1 MTPININFHNF
12 ILFSLWTSLW
22 LSIGVNPEV
31 LIEYFDYSSDKQ
43 ENNLK
48 NTLKFLRIFLPFLF
62 CVIFLYLIFKQ
73 KILFKSNFILNI
85 TSILLIIYFL
95 LQTVSLVLSENNIIN
110 FYWVYASILIY
121 LIVLSCFPKKVEFIR
136 FLIFVSIIILS
147 IVFLKFTLP
156 MYLKF
161 FSSNYNF
168 YNMWP
173 VVYGND
179 FSSPRPTGLSRTAL
193 ILCCFLLC
201 FEFKNYFYKKFKY
214 PLLIFLG
221 LTICLFQS
229 RTVLFIWPVLIILF
243 LFLENNSLKN
253 KIKKLIF
260 ILILPS
266 LLFLSFNGLKMLS
279 KYASG
284 YLEIIK
290 VKDENR
296 SINLKNIN
304 RSINLK
310 NLKEFKNKIDKDTG
324 KVQILRD
331 TDPRSFSSF
340 RTKHWKEILNKTLN
354 NNYLLGYGPM
364 GDRFLIGTS
373 ASSLFFYS
381 IAASGLIGFIVIGLL
396 ALRTFYLVCYFLFFS
411 KIKSE
416 LDDISL
422 FACMI
427 LILVFLRGI
436 LETSIGIFSIDYCIY
451 IIPALYIEYR
461 YLIFNKKLN

>member
-1 MTPININFHNF
+1 MISNKVNFNNF

-31 LIEYFDYSSDKQ
+31 LIEYFNYSSDKQ

-62 CVIFLYLIFKQ
+62 CIIFLYLIFKQ
-73 KILFKSNFILNI
+73 KILFKSNYSLNF
-85 TSILLIIYFL
+85 TSILLIMYFFF
-95 LQTVSLVLSENNIIN
+95 QTVSLVLSENNIIN
-110 FYWVYASILIY
+110 FYWVYASILLY
-121 LIVLSCFPKKVEFIR
+121 LIVLSCFPKKIELIR
-136 FLIFVSIIILS
+136 FFIFVSIIILS

-156 MYLKF
+156 MYFKF
-161 FSSNYNF
+161 FSTNYSF

-201 FEFKNYFYKKFKY
+201 FEFKNYFYKKFRY
-214 PLLIFLG
+214 PSLIFLG

-229 RTVLFIWPVLIILF
+229 RTMLFIWPVLIILF
-243 LFLENNSLKN
+243 LFLENNSLNN

-260 ILILPS
+260 ILIIPL
-266 LLFLSFNGLKMLS
+266 LLFFSFNGLKMLS

-290 VKDENR
+290 VEDENR
-296 SINLKNIN
+296 SINLKNI
-304 RSINLK
+304 
-310 NLKEFKNKIDKDTG
+310 KEFKNKIDEDTG

-396 ALRTFYLVCYFLFFS
+396 ALRTFYLVCYFLFFN
-411 KIKSE
+411 KKKSE
-416 LDDISL
+416 LDDILL

-461 YLIFNKKLN
+461 YLIFNKKIN

>member
-1 MTPININFHNF
+1 MKKF
-12 ILFSLWTSLW
+12 IY
-22 LSIGVNPEV
+22 V
-31 LIEYFDYSSDKQ
+31 LI
-43 ENNLK
+43 
-48 NTLKFLRIFLPFLF
+48 LP
-62 CVIFLYLIFKQ
+62 
-73 KILFKSNFILNI
+73 
-85 TSILLIIYFL
+85 
-95 LQTVSLVLSENNIIN
+95 
-110 FYWVYASILIY
+110 
-121 LIVLSCFPKKVEFIR
+121 
-136 FLIFVSIIILS
+136 
-147 IVFLKFTLP
+147 
-156 MYLKF
+156 
-161 FSSNYNF
+161 
-168 YNMWP
+168 
-173 VVYGND
+173 
-179 FSSPRPTGLSRTAL
+179 
-193 ILCCFLLC
+193 
-201 FEFKNYFYKKFKY
+201 
-214 PLLIFLG
+214 
-221 LTICLFQS
+221 
-229 RTVLFIWPVLIILF
+229 LF
-243 LFLENNSLKN
+243 LFLSL
-253 KIKKLIF
+253 
-260 ILILPS
+260 
-266 LLFLSFNGLKMLS
+266 NGLKMLS
-279 KYASG
+279 KYTSG
-284 YLEIIK
+284 YIELTK
-290 VKDENR
+290 VEDGDRN
-296 SINLKNIN
+296 IGLKNI
-304 RSINLK
+304 
-310 NLKEFKNKIDKDTG
+310 KELKNKIDQDTG

>member
-1 MTPININFHNF
+1 MISNKVNFNNF

-22 LSIGVNPEV
+22 LSIGVNPEF
-31 LIEYFDYSSDKQ
+31 LIEYFNYSSDKQ
-43 ENNLK
+43 ENNFK

-73 KILFKSNFILNI
+73 KIFFKSNFILNI
-85 TSILLIIYFL
+85 TSILLIMYFL
-95 LQTVSLVLSENNIIN
+95 LQTVSLVLSENDNIN
-110 FYWVYASILIY
+110 FYWVYASILLY
-121 LIVLSCFPKKVEFIR
+121 LIVLSCFPKKVELIR

-147 IVFLKFTLP
+147 IVFFKFTLP
-156 MYLKF
+156 MYFKF

-229 RTVLFIWPVLIILF
+229 RTVLFIWPVLIVLF

-253 KIKKLIF
+253 KIKKF
-260 ILILPS
+260 ILILILP
-266 LLFLSFNGLKMLS
+266 LFLFLSFNGLKMLS
-279 KYASG
+279 KYALG

-290 VKDENR
+290 VKDEKQ
-296 SINLKNIN
+296 SINLENI
-304 RSINLK
+304 
-310 NLKEFKNKIDKDTG
+310 KEFKNKIDTDTG
-324 KVQILRD
+324 KVQVLRD

-340 RTKHWKEILNKTLN
+340 RTKHWKEILSKTLN

-396 ALRTFYLVCYFLFFS
+396 ALRTFYLVCYFLFFN
-411 KIKSE
+411 KKKSE
-416 LDDISL
+416 LDDILL
-422 FACMI
+422 FTCMI

-451 IIPALYIEYR
+451 IVPALYIEYR
-461 YLIFNKKLN
+461 YLIFNKKIN

>member
-1 MTPININFHNF
+1 MIANRINLHSF
-12 ILFSLWTSLW
+12 ILFILWTSLW

-31 LIEYFDYSSDKQ
+31 LIEFFIYSNETQ

-62 CVIFLYLIFKQ
+62 SIIFIYLIFKQ
-73 KILFKSNFILNI
+73 KILFKSSFILNI
-85 TSILLIIYFL
+85 TSILLMLYFL

-110 FYWVYASILIY
+110 FYWVYASILLY
-121 LIVLSCFPKKVEFIR
+121 LIVLSCLPTKVELIR
-136 FLIFVSIIILS
+136 FLIFISIIILS
-147 IVFLKFTLP
+147 IVFLKYTLP
-156 MYLKF
+156 MYFKF

-173 VVYGND
+173 TVYNYD
-179 FSSPRPTGLSRTAL
+179 FSLPRPTGLSRTAL

-201 FEFKNYFYKKFKY
+201 FEFKNYFYKKFKN
-214 PLLIFLG
+214 PILIFLG

-229 RTVLFIWPVLIILF
+229 RTVLFLWPLLIILF
-243 LFLENNSLKN
+243 LFLENISLKN
-253 KIKKLIF
+253 KMKKF
-260 ILILPS
+260 IYVLILP
-266 LLFLSFNGLKMLS
+266 LFLFLSLNGLKMLS
-279 KYASG
+279 KYTSG
-284 YLEIIK
+284 YIELTK
-290 VKDENR
+290 VEDGDRN
-296 SINLKNIN
+296 IGLKNI
-304 RSINLK
+304 
-310 NLKEFKNKIDKDTG
+310 KELKNKIDQDTG

-340 RTKHWKEILNKTLN
+340 RTKHWKEILNKTLK

-396 ALRTFYLVCYFLFFS
+396 ALRTSYLVCYFLFLR
-411 KIKSE
+411 KKSE
-416 LDDISL
+416 LDDILL
-422 FACMI
+422 FTCMI

-461 YLIFNKKLN
+461 YLIFKKKIN